1 MSNEPV
7 SLVVFT
13 DGASRGNPGPGG
25 WGAVI
30 IEIPDDQFQIPKNEE
45 VEGGRVVE
53 LGGREERTTN
63 NRMELTAALQAL
75 NFAARERPGAS
86 VRLYTD
92 SSYVLN
98 GITRWIHG
106 WKQRGWQTKEQEAVK
121 NSDLW
126 QALDAAT
133 AEVSS
138 VDWRLL
144 SGHSG
149 LAGNERADRIATS
162 FADREPVELYQGPL
176 PEYPLAG
183 QNLLSPPAATGGRG
197 SQSGRAYSYVSLV
210 DGEVK
215 THQSWPECQARVKGK
230 DAWFR
235 KALSSEHEAEIID
248 NFRQGQREV

>member
-1 MSNEPV
+1 MPNELT
-7 SLVVFT
+7 SLAVFT

-30 IEIPDDQFQIPKNEE
+30 IEIPNDQFQIPKNEE
-45 VEGGRVVE
+45 AKSGRVVE
-53 LGGREERTTN
+53 RGGREERTTN

-75 NFAARERPGAS
+75 SFVAQEWPGAA

-98 GITRWIHG
+98 GITRWIYG
-106 WKQRGWQTKEQEAVK
+106 WKQRDWQTKEQEAVK

-126 QALDAAT
+126 QALDAA
-133 AEVSS
+133 AAAVSS
-138 VDWRLL
+138 VDWQLL

-162 FADREPVELYQGPL
+162 FADREPVELYQGSL
-176 PEYPLAG
+176 SEYPLAG
-183 QNLLSPPAATGGRG
+183 QNLLSPPPAAGSGGRG
-197 SQSGRAYSYVSLV
+197 GRAYSYVSLV

-235 KALSSEHEAEIID
+235 KALSPEHEAEIID
-248 NFRQGQREV
+248 HFQQGQRGD